1 MGSRGG
7 APSSLPR
14 PGDGDGDGDARRRM
28 GEGPREAR
36 RERARRARE
45 RRARVI
51 DTSHGA
57 KGGGKF
63 RASLRGGPLG
73 LRGFAPHPRL
83 AGALAVGVE
92 QIEKLGGGHG
102 ALAGPPRD
110 DGVPL
115 VAPRGGYRGRSGR
128 RRGKRR
134 ARGPIRA
141 RVVRRGVARGCERG
155 RGERGGRGGRERLD
169 RRHRRRRRGGRR
181 GVVPYPWLAGAAAGE
196 HGELSRRAPRPHPL
210 APHERLP
217 AQKSASELRAEHAKV
232 VRALP
237 RPARVDVEP
246 RFRRRVTVLVVHRDK
261 LPRRRRARVASTP
274 DATPRDSTNTTIRAS
289 GFSSWWTAAL
299 ARSASKGNVEG
310 MFPRNNMSTHEVY
323 FSRK

>member
-36 RERARRARE
+36 REARGAPESVARASSIRPTARRAEESSAHR
-45 RRARVI
+45 
-51 DTSHGA
+51 S
-57 KGGGKF
+57 
-63 RASLRGGPLG
+63 
-73 LRGFAPHPRL
+73 
-83 AGALAVGVE
+83 AGAHSGCAVSHHTHVWLALSPSVLSRLRSSAVDMGPSRD
-92 QIEKLGGGHG
+92 
-102 ALAGPPRD
+102 PPRRRRTT
-110 DGVPL
+110 
-115 VAPRGGYRGRSGR
+115 RGAARGIQGRSGR